1 MAYEPKDG
9 ITFGAQDFSLLLIKT
24 EGEHVKSFLQVDPGS
39 YGQSTGVLVSGLAL
53 EKIDPS

>member
-24 EGEHVKSFLQVDPGS
+24 EGGHVKSFLQVDPGR
-39 YGQSTGVLVSGLAL
+39 YGQSTLVSGLAL
-53 EKIDPS
+53 EKIDPF